1 MGAESSSESSSTLP
15 AILPARGCLLCF
27 DFGIKRI
34 GVATGELETSL
45 ASPLTI
51 ISHESR
57 AARFGAIARLVQEW
71 RPVAFVVGWPRP
83 LDDVDN
89 VHVMQPHCRRF
100 ANQLQGRFGLPV
112 HLADERLTS
121 VEAERALKMAVYN
134 SWQTRKDKL
143 DALAAQF
150 ILQDFLDAHQ
160 HAIS

>member
-89 VHVMQPHCRRF
+89 VHVMNRIVVASPISFRAASVCRCIW
-100 ANQLQGRFGLPV
+100 
-112 HLADERLTS
+112 LTS
-121 VEAERALKMAVYN
+121 
-134 SWQTRKDKL
+134 D
-143 DALAAQF
+143 
-150 ILQDFLDAHQ
+150 
-160 HAIS
+160 